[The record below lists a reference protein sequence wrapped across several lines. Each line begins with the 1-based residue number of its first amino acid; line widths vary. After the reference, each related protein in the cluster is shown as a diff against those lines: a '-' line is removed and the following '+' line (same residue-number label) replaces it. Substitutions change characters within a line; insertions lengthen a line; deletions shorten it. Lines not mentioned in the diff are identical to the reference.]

1 MDAFLEA
8 TADVCACGSWTRRR
22 GLQAADKSSKGTL
35 GAYQPNIFEI
45 YEQVPDMAL
54 SGTY

>member
-1 MDAFLEA
+1 LAASEA
-8 TADVCACGSWTRRR
+8 AMISASQD
-22 GLQAADKSSKGTL
+22 DTL

-45 YEQVPDMAL
+45 YERHPDMAL